1 MNNTH
6 GKNKRVHL
14 LPLLALVILVTLAS
28 GTVVTE
34 AAGLRLIYSNDNLGE
49 LDGCG

>member
-1 MNNTH
+1 MNNKN
-6 GKNKRVHL
+6 GKSKLVL
-14 LPLLALVILVTLAS
+14 LLTLLALVCLAPFA
-28 GTVVTE
+28 GKTAE